1 MSHDAENGKR
11 MHTIRVFIFRTW
23 YESTPECTS
32 NFPLFQARQVDM
44 HTHATILKGLL
55 ELVIIN
61 LILIQKRYRDC
72 KIVVSIYEIL
82 EIEIDIILR
91 R

>member
-1 MSHDAENGKR
+1 
-11 MHTIRVFIFRTW
+11 
-23 YESTPECTS
+23 
-32 NFPLFQARQVDM
+32 M